1 MQGMQLRQ
9 NLQSTILTMTTG
21 PYEEAS
27 FVFKSFQPLEQAAK
41 KRPAPN
47 DVTGESPTNQARLN
61 GNGNTITTINNRIPQ
76 NQQIGISNTSGLLVN
91 SPAPT
96 TMQRETILK
105 QLETDSSTKLLHPG
119 SFFSHPTR
127 PHKFTLLC
135 CQSAYEGKTCTY
147 PTCKFF

>member
-47 DVTGESPTNQARLN
+47 DVTGESPTNQA
-61 GNGNTITTINNRIPQ
+61 
-76 NQQIGISNTSGLLVN
+76 
-91 SPAPT
+91 
-96 TMQRETILK
+96 
-105 QLETDSSTKLLHPG
+105 
-119 SFFSHPTR
+119 
-127 PHKFTLLC
+127 
-135 CQSAYEGKTCTY
+135 
-147 PTCKFF
+147 